1 MEVVMTEATRE
12 LNVLFSGEE
21 VKVGD
26 GVVTVSPL
34 PLSKLPKVI
43 EAFSSLMKRAQDGI
57 TPQELAMQGLTDI
70 LKILPFCVDVDPDD
84 IPAYAVPDILEKVIE
99 QNISDA
105 TVGKWKALIPKM
117 TDMFSL
123 KENPVAGQSEKKA
136 SGKA

>member
-1 MEVVMTEATRE
+1 MTEQDRE
-12 LNVLFSGEE
+12 LKILFSGEE
-21 VKVGD
+21 VPVGD
-26 GVVTVSPL
+26 GIVTVSPL

-43 EAFSSLMKRAQDGI
+43 EAFSSLMKRAEEGI
-57 TPQELAMQGLTDI
+57 TPQELAMQGLADV
-70 LKILPFCVDVDPDD
+70 LQLLPFCVDVDTDA

-117 TDMFSL
+117 TDMFAL
-123 KENPVAGQSEKKA
+123 KESPVADQSKKKP